1 MAKYEVIVVGG
12 GPGGLTA
19 GLYSIRA
26 GLKTLLLE
34 KSMYGGQIVNSQ
46 HVENY
51 PGFPNGISGFELAS
65 LMQQQAENY
74 GLEMVTQEVNAV
86 KTDSIHRV
94 ITTEN
99 EYETDV
105 VIVAAGSEYSRLGVP
120 GEEQYIGKGVSYCAT
135 CDGFLFREKDV
146 AVVGGGDTAITDAL
160 ELGQHVSN
168 VYVIHRRDQLRA
180 GQVLQQRAFD
190 HPKIQF
196 KWDSVVDQIEGD
208 ALVKELKLR
217 NVKTKEISSLPVSGI
232 FVAVGLRPNTGPFKD
247 IVDVDENGQIIVDES
262 MQTSVKGIYAAGDIR
277 AHSARQVSTAVGD
290 GAAAAMAAF
299 KYIKEK

>member
-1 MAKYEVIVVGG
+1 MATYEVIVIGG

-19 GLYSIRA
+19 GLYAIRA

-51 PGFPNGISGFELAS
+51 PGFPDGVSGFELAS
-65 LMQQQAENY
+65 LMQQQAANY
-74 GLEMVTQEVNAV
+74 GLEMVTQEVTGVNV
-86 KTDSIHRV
+86 GKTHRV
-94 ITTEN
+94 ITSEN

-105 VIVAAGSEYSRLGVP
+105 VIIAAGSEYSRLGVP
-120 GEEQYIGKGVSYCAT
+120 GEEQYLGKGVSYCAT

-180 GQVLQQRAFD
+180 GKVLQQRAFE

-196 KWDSVVDQIEGD
+196 KWDSVVEKIEGD

-217 NVKTKEISSLPVSGI
+217 NVKTDEVSSLPVSGI
-232 FVAVGLRPNTGPFKD
+232 FVAVGLHPNTGPFNGV
-247 IVDVDENGQIIVDES
+247 VDVDKNGQIIVDET
-262 MQTSVKGIYAAGDIR
+262 MRTSAQGIYAAGDIR

>member
-1 MAKYEVIVVGG
+1 
-12 GPGGLTA
+12 
-19 GLYSIRA
+19 
-26 GLKTLLLE
+26 
-34 KSMYGGQIVNSQ
+34 
-46 HVENY
+46 
-51 PGFPNGISGFELAS
+51 
-65 LMQQQAENY
+65 
-74 GLEMVTQEVNAV
+74 MVTQEVTGV
-86 KTDSIHRV
+86 KAGKTHKV
-94 ITTEN
+94 ITSDK
-99 EYETDV
+99 EYETE
-105 VIVAAGSEYSRLGVP
+105 VIIIAAGSEYSKLGVP
-120 GEEQYIGKGVSYCAT
+120 GEEHYIGKGVSYCAT

-196 KWDSVVDQIEGD
+196 KWDSVVEQIEGD

-217 NVKTKEISSLPVSGI
+217 NVKTNEISSLPVSGI

-247 IVDVDENGQIIVDES
+247 IVAVDGNGQIIVDES
-262 MQTSVKGIYAAGDIR
+262 MQTSVQGIYAAGDIR

-290 GAAAAMAAF
+290 GATAAMAAF

>member
-1 MAKYEVIVVGG
+1 
-12 GPGGLTA
+12 PGGLTA
-19 GLYSIRA
+19 GLYAIRA

-74 GLEMVTQEVNAV
+74 GLEMATQEVTGV
-86 KTDSIHRV
+86 KAGNTHTV
-94 ITTEN
+94 ITPDN

-105 VIVAAGSEYSRLGVP
+105 VIIASGSEYSKLGVP
-120 GEEQYIGKGVSYCAT
+120 GEEKYIGKGVSYCAT

-180 GQVLQQRAFD
+180 GKVLQERAFD

-196 KWDSVVDQIEGD
+196 KWDSVVEQIDGD
-208 ALVKELKLR
+208 ALVKEIKLR
-217 NVKTKEISSLPVSGI
+217 NVKTNESSSLPVSGI
-232 FVAVGLRPNTGPFKD
+232 FVAVGLHPNTGPFKD
-247 IVDVDENGQIIVDES
+247 IVAVNENGQIVVDES
-262 MQTSVKGIYAAGDIR
+262 MKTSVQGIYAAGDIR
-277 AHSARQVSTAVGD
+277 AYSARQVSTAVGD

>member
-1 MAKYEVIVVGG
+1 MATYELIVIGG

-19 GLYSIRA
+19 GLYAIRA

-34 KSMYGGQIVNSQ
+34 KSMYGGQIINSQ

-51 PGFPNGISGFELAS
+51 PGFPDGISGFELAS
-65 LMQQQAENY
+65 LMQQQATNY
-74 GLEMVTQEVNAV
+74 GLEMVTQEVTGIKAG
-86 KTDSIHRV
+86 KTHWV
-94 ITTEN
+94 ITSEN

-105 VIVAAGSEYSRLGVP
+105 VIITAGSEYSRLGVP
-120 GEEQYIGKGVSYCAT
+120 GEENYIGKGVSYCAT

-160 ELGQHVSN
+160 ELGQHVST
-168 VYVIHRRDQLRA
+168 VYIIHRRDQLRA
-180 GQVLQQRAFD
+180 GQMLQQRAFD

-196 KWDSVVDQIEGD
+196 KWDSIVEEIKGD
-208 ALVKELKLR
+208 TLVKELKLR
-217 NVKTKEISSLPVSGI
+217 NVKTDERSSLEVSGL
-232 FVAVGLRPNTGPFKD
+232 FVAVGLHPNSGPFKD
-247 IVDVDENGQIIVDES
+247 VVAVNETGQIIVNES
-262 MQTSVKGIYAAGDIR
+262 MRTSVEGIYAAGDIR

-290 GAAAAMAAF
+290 GATAAMAAF

>member
-51 PGFPNGISGFELAS
+51 PGFPEGISGFELAS
-65 LMQQQAENY
+65 LMQQQAEKY
-74 GLEMVTQEVNAV
+74 GLEMITQEVNGV
-86 KTDSIHRV
+86 KTGNTHRV

-120 GEEQYIGKGVSYCAT
+120 GEEQYLGKGVSYCAT

-180 GQVLQQRAFD
+180 GQVLQQRAFE

-196 KWDSVVDQIEGD
+196 KWDSVVEQVEGD
-208 ALVKELKLR
+208 SLVQELKLR

-232 FVAVGLRPNTGPFKD
+232 FVAIGLNPNTGPFKD
-247 IVDVDENGQIIVDES
+247 IVAVNENGQIIVDES
-262 MQTSVKGIYAAGDIR
+262 MQTSVQGIYAAGDIR